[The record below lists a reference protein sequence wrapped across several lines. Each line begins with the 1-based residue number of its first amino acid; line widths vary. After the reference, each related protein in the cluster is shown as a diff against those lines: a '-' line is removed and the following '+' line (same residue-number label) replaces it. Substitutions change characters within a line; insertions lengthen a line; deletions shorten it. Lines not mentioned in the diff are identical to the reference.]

1 VQRCLACEADGV
13 ATLVFRVTASRPDG
27 NRRASRDLFAYHG
40 LSLRLFC
47 FCSLL
52 CFLCLFVAI
61 VDLASSGGPRKRG
74 SAPSLTFVHKRCTNF
89 LFGYSWYAM
98 LRIDL
103 ASRVPVYEQIANGLR
118 AELVSGKFSPGE
130 KLPTV
135 RTLAINLGVHHN
147 TVAEAYRQ
155 LANEGWLELKR
166 HHGAIVRKRDQPEAG
181 PDTMERFTR
190 PLRELVAKGL
200 ADGLSPS
207 SLAREMIETA
217 RGLEVRT
224 SP

>member
-1 VQRCLACEADGV
+1 V
-13 ATLVFRVTASRPDG
+13 
-27 NRRASRDLFAYHG
+27 
-40 LSLRLFC
+40 
-47 FCSLL
+47 
-52 CFLCLFVAI
+52 
-61 VDLASSGGPRKRG
+61 
-74 SAPSLTFVHKRCTNF
+74 
-89 LFGYSWYAM
+89 

-135 RTLAINLGVHHN
+135 RALAINFGVHHN

-166 HHGAIVRKRDQPEAG
+166 HHGAIVRERDRPAAG

-190 PLRELVAKGL
+190 PLRELIAKAL

-207 SLAREMIETA
+207 LLAREMIETA
-217 RGLEVRT
+217 RRLEGKA

>member
-1 VQRCLACEADGV
+1 MYKL
-13 ATLVFRVTASRPDG
+13 
-27 NRRASRDLFAYHG
+27 
-40 LSLRLFC
+40 
-47 FCSLL
+47 
-52 CFLCLFVAI
+52 
-61 VDLASSGGPRKRG
+61 
-74 SAPSLTFVHKRCTNF
+74 

-98 LRIDL
+98 VRIDL

-118 AELVSGKFSPGE
+118 AELVSGKFTPGD

-166 HHGAIVRKRDQPEAG
+166 HHGAIIRERDQPEAG

-217 RGLEVRT
+217 RGLEERT

>member
-1 VQRCLACEADGV
+1 
-13 ATLVFRVTASRPDG
+13 
-27 NRRASRDLFAYHG
+27 
-40 LSLRLFC
+40 
-47 FCSLL
+47 
-52 CFLCLFVAI
+52 
-61 VDLASSGGPRKRG
+61 
-74 SAPSLTFVHKRCTNF
+74 
-89 LFGYSWYAM
+89 M

-103 ASRVPVYEQIANGLR
+103 ASRVPIYEQIANGLR
-118 AELVSGKFSPGE
+118 AELVSGKFSPGA

-135 RTLAINLGVHHN
+135 RTLAIHLGVHHN

-166 HHGAIVRKRDQPEAG
+166 HHGAIVLERDRPQAG
-181 PDTMERFTR
+181 SDTMERFTG

-207 SLAREMIETA
+207 LLAREMIETA
-217 RGLEVRT
+217 RRLEGKT